1 MAFALRPLM
10 LEDRSAL
17 RVNSGEEAMQTTRH
31 LESPAIGTSAAVG
44 AMALVALLALP
55 ASAQTP
61 SGIAG
66 VVAPDAEPRLM
77 QEGFVFTEG
86 PVGTPDGGLY
96 FSDIVLIA
104 STASIRTERS
114 ASFASRPT
122 APTASR

>member
-1 MAFALRPLM
+1 MVVLQHGDDALPLM
-10 LEDRSAL
+10 KCR
-17 RVNSGEEAMQTTRH
+17 EEAMQTTRH
-31 LESPAIGTSAAVG
+31 LESAATRRSVAAG
-44 AMALVALLALP
+44 VMALVGLLALP
-55 ASAQTP
+55 VSAQTP

-66 VVAPDAEPRLM
+66 VVAPGVEPGLV

-104 STASIRTERS
+104 STASIRTGRS
-114 ASFASRPT
+114 VLFASRAM

>member
-1 MAFALRPLM
+1 MR
-10 LEDRSAL
+10 R
-17 RVNSGEEAMQTTRH
+17 TRQF
-31 LESPAIGTSAAVG
+31 ESPAMRRRAAFGAAAV
-44 AMALVALLALP
+44 MASLALP
-55 ASAQTP
+55 VGAQSPT
-61 SGIAG
+61 GIAG
-66 VVAPDAEPRLM
+66 VVAPGAEPHLV

-122 APTASR
+122 APTASQ